1 MAWAGQRGREK
12 DRNFNASC
20 QSTEKVSAIVR
31 RMGWAVILRG
41 ESGPRR
47 SGSVGFGGLVGGNSG
62 SIAPVR
68 ECGGGRSR
76 GLDREEGS

>member
-47 SGSVGFGGLVGGNSG
+47 SGSVGFGGLVGGELWQHR
-62 SIAPVR
+62 ARARVRRWPVER
-68 ECGGGRSR
+68 P
-76 GLDREEGS
+76 